1 MMERIIVLLR
11 YIFAIPPTDRDGIR
25 TATDSSSHDRLISAF
40 LESGI
45 EQVLIHIASQSKER
59 DFHLSILVIFAMIIK
74 EHNVEDVVV
83 AGRDRTAAEKEEAE
97 EKLREV
103 VEAEKVRLEAQRR
116 KILASRHSRF
126 SGSYVVKGLSAVNK
140 EKDMVVVK

>member
-1 MMERIIVLLR
+1 
-11 YIFAIPPTDRDGIR
+11 
-25 TATDSSSHDRLISAF
+25 
-40 LESGI
+40 
-45 EQVLIHIASQSKER
+45 
-59 DFHLSILVIFAMIIK
+59 
-74 EHNVEDVVV
+74 NVEDIVV